1 MKVAKHF
8 PDLDLM
14 FLGLAAAA
22 VIEGVLVPIPSEA
35 EGVLEPEVT
44 MPTKPPTP
52 TKMQLVEGT
61 SRLLAEAQTE
71 VREV

>member
-52 TKMQLVEGT
+52 VKMQSTEAASGPLI
-61 SRLLAEAQTE
+61 EAQIE